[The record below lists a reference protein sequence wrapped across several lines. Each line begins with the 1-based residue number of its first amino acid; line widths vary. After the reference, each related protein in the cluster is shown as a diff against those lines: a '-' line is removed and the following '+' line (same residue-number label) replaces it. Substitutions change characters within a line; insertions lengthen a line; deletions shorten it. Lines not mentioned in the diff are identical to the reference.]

1 MLLALCSEGMASFSV
16 CMIEK
21 FVRMERKTVNFK
33 QSFISPRN
41 ELTLA
46 NPKGCIFGGEPELGT
61 NCVYIY
67 TARSFLFG
75 TSGKSFFFF
84 FGPLICLDV
93 SLNYFCALGKRGF
106 WFFFPKRVNILK
118 CCSCV
123 LKYLLYYC
131 VLFLLNPLASWKMW
145 TWCCTGDAAPV
156 PEAVRALCALGAD
169 RAG

>member
-75 TSGKSFFFF
+75 TSGKSFFFW
-84 FGPLICLDV
+84 
-93 SLNYFCALGKRGF
+93 S
-106 WFFFPKRVNILK
+106 
-118 CCSCV
+118 S
-123 LKYLLYYC
+123 YLLGC
-131 VLFLLNPLASWKMW
+131 KFKLLLCFRKARFLVLFSKKSQHFKMLFMCFKVSSLL
-145 TWCCTGDAAPV
+145 
-156 PEAVRALCALGAD
+156 LCSFSLEPP
-169 RAG
+169 R